1 MARERP
7 LRGAYRHFQPIT
19 TRWHDNDVYGHVNNV
34 VYYGFFDS
42 AVNTWLIEHAGL
54 DIHHDPVVAY
64 VAGSACDYFA
74 AVAFPQ
80 RIEVGTAVERL
91 GNSSVH
97 YTLAVFVE
105 GEPEAC
111 AAGRFTHVFVDRR
124 DNRPVAIPARLRS
137 ALGSLL
143 ASPDPSSHNE
153 PAWH

>member
-7 LRGAYRHFQPIT
+7 LRGAYRYFQPIT
-19 TRWHDNDVYGHVNNV
+19 TRWHDNDLYGHVNNV
-34 VYYGFFDS
+34 VYYGFFDT

-80 RIEVGTAVERL
+80 AIEVGISVQRL
-91 GNSSVH
+91 GHSSVQ
-97 YTLAVFVE
+97 YALAVFAA
-105 GEPEAC
+105 GQDHAS

-124 DNRPVAIPARLRS
+124 DNRPVAIPAKLRRALERL
-137 ALGSLL
+137 LPG
-143 ASPDPSSHNE
+143 
-153 PAWH
+153 

>member
-19 TRWHDNDVYGHVNNV
+19 TRWHDNDLYGHVNNV

-54 DIHHDPVVAY
+54 DIHRDPVVAY

-80 RIEVGTAVERL
+80 RIEVGIAVERL
-91 GNSSVH
+91 GNSSVQ
-97 YTLAVFVE
+97 YALAVFVE
-105 GEPEAC
+105 GEREAC
-111 AAGRFTHVFVDRR
+111 AAGRFTHVFVDRSSG
-124 DNRPVAIPARLRS
+124 RPVAMPARLRS
-137 ALGSLL
+137 AYERLL
-143 ASPDPSSHNE
+143 SA
-153 PAWH
+153 

>member
-7 LRGAYRHFQPIT
+7 LRGAYQYFQPIT
-19 TRWHDNDVYGHVNNV
+19 TRWHDNDLYGHVNNV
-34 VYYGFFDS
+34 VYYGFFDT

-80 RIEVGTAVERL
+80 VIEVGISVQRL
-91 GNSSVH
+91 GHSSVQ
-97 YTLAVFVE
+97 YALAVFAA
-105 GEPEAC
+105 GHDHAS

-124 DNRPVAIPARLRS
+124 DNRPAAIPAKLRRAFERLLTR
-137 ALGSLL
+137 
-143 ASPDPSSHNE
+143 
-153 PAWH
+153 

>member
-7 LRGAYRHFQPIT
+7 LRGAYRHFQPIA
-19 TRWHDNDVYGHVNNV
+19 TRWHDNDLYGHVNNV

-54 DIHHDPVVAY
+54 DIHRDPVVAY
-64 VAGSACDYFA
+64 VVGSACDYFA

-80 RIEVGTAVERL
+80 RIEVGIAVTGT

-97 YTLAVFVE
+97 YALAVFVE

-124 DNRPVAIPARLRS
+124 EQRAVAIPGKVRR
-137 ALGSLL
+137 ALELL
-143 ASPDPSSHNE
+143 AV
-153 PAWH
+153 